1 MRGNRDDV
9 LRCLTEVYSV
19 LDGVPP
25 RGSYRYYDASTYNGY
40 NVADYGGYSDNLMG
54 NNQQNFRA
62 NNASGY
68 VNNPYVKKIFLLL
81 DFLNIVYLVMVHR
94 PHHHHR
100 HKVIHN
106 MVDPIPM
113 MDMVQIEIGL
123 VVIIPYI
130 NKVDQ

>member
-68 VNNPYVKKIFLLL
+68 VNNPYVKKIFLLV
-81 DFLNIVYLVMVHR
+81 DFLNLVYLAMVHS

-106 MVDPIPM
+106 MVDHIQM
-113 MDMVQIEIGL
+113 MDMAQIEIGL